1 MKSATLL
8 LSFGGIAAVLMG
20 FLVFGGLGDNLTYYL
35 TPTEAIDQ
43 RADFADSRRFRLAGD
58 VRSGSVV
65 DAEEGL
71 EFVVA
76 DGGEAVQVVHDGPP
90 PQLFSE
96 GIEVVVEGMW
106 DDDVFMSD
114 TMLVKHDEEY
124 YPPSEEA
131 SP

>member
-8 LSFGGIAAVLMG
+8 LSLGGVAAVLTG

-35 TPTEAIDQ
+35 TPTEAVDQ
-43 RADFADSRRFRLAGD
+43 RDDFADGRRFRLAGD
-58 VRSGSVV
+58 VQPGSVV
-65 DAEEGL
+65 EAEDGL

-76 DGGEAVQVVHDGPP
+76 DGGEAVRVLHDGLP

-96 GIEVVVEGMW
+96 GIEVVVEGLW
-106 DDDVFMSD
+106 EDDVFMSY